1 MQNLQTVG
9 WREWLY
15 LPELGIGPIK
25 AKMDSGART
34 SALHAYD
41 VNIEGDRVNFKV
53 HTIQG
58 REDFCVAAEAK
69 LVDHRV
75 VRDSGG
81 NETLRPFIETVMEM
95 AGVTSTI
102 QLSLISRSDMQFR
115 ALVGRTAL
123 AGHYAVDCSQEY
135 VGGIPE
141 SVHNWKP

>member
-1 MQNLQTVG
+1 M
-9 WREWLY
+9 Y

-25 AKMDSGART
+25 AKMDTGART

-41 VNIEGDRVNFKV
+41 VQVEGDRVRFKV

-58 REDFCVAAEAK
+58 REDFFVAAEGK

-81 NETLRPFIETVMEM
+81 NETLRPFIETRMEM
-95 AGVTSTI
+95 AGVSTTI
-102 QLSLISRSDMQFR
+102 QLSLISRTDMHFR

-123 AGHYAVDCSQEY
+123 AGTYAVDCAQEY
-135 VGGIPE
+135 VGGVPE
-141 SVHNWKP
+141 SVRNWKP